1 MENGV
6 VKPNVHVILTSKISA
21 ADFARLNLGYLD
33 PAKIDV
39 ESWKNRVDEG
49 ILYVPRAGESRLLS
63 ALKSERIVAAKVL
76 GSSEKFTIDKD
87 ALVGA
92 AEQVLSASKITS
104 YAQGLSLLKMA
115 SQEYNWNI
123 DLSLIVPVCR
133 AGCIICVSLLR
144 DITNAYRRNP
154 DLPNLL
160 LDDAFKEAV
169 ISRQPAWRS
178 VLQTAVG
185 LGIPMLAT
193 SASLAYFDAYRSA
206 ILPANLT
213 QARRNY
219 FGAHNYRRVD
229 KEGVFHTQWEG

>member
-1 MENGV
+1 M
-6 VKPNVHVILTSKISA
+6 ILTSKISA

-49 ILYVPRAGESRLLS
+49 ILYVSRAGECRLLS

-104 YAQGLSLLKMA
+104 YARGLSLLKMA

-123 DLSLIVPVCR
+123 DLSQIVPVWR
-133 AGCIICVSLLR
+133 AGSIICASLLR

-206 ILPANLT
+206 ILHANLT
-213 QARRNY
+213 QAQRNY

>member
-21 ADFARLNLGYLD
+21 ADSARLNPGYLD

-39 ESWKNRVDEG
+39 EFRKNRVDEG

-123 DLSLIVPVCR
+123 DLSQIVPVWR
-133 AGCIICVSLLR
+133 AGCIICASLLR

-213 QARRNY
+213 QAQRNY